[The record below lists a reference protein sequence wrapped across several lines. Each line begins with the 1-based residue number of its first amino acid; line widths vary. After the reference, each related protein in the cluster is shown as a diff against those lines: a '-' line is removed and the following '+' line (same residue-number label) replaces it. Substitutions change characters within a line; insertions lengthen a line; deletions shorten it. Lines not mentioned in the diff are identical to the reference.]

1 MHRRFSF
8 GTRRPGQGERRVY
21 VSRGC
26 RRRGLYLKSGG
37 CSNRDEGTR
46 GYGIFRELKDL
57 RAFNS
62 VRPFLGSVQWR
73 NGQDF
78 CPDTLYEQG
87 MPMPQE
93 GETASA

>member
-37 CSNRDEGTR
+37 CSNRDE
-46 GYGIFRELKDL
+46 LKDL

-73 NGQDF
+73 DGQDF

-87 MPMPQE
+87 MPMPPE
-93 GETASA
+93 GEAAST